1 MSQPLKGLKV
11 VEVSMWA
18 YVPSAGAV
26 LSDWGASVTK
36 IEAPDGDP
44 IRYLNYAGLNPE
56 ELGYS
61 FMYDIFNRG
70 KRSVAMDLKAEGAR
84 ELLFKLVDEA
94 DVFLTS
100 LLPAARRRLGIDVD
114 DVQGRNPDVIY
125 AVGSGQGAMGPE
137 AEKGGY
143 DSISYWSRSGLAAA
157 VTPEEASHPLGMPC
171 GAFGDGQS
179 GLVLAGGIAAAIAQ
193 RALTGEATVVDGA
206 LLASGMWAMQP
217 HIVGSAIRGVDE
229 LPKPRR
235 TALPNPLVNN
245 YRTAD
250 DRYIAL
256 CMLQGQ
262 RYWPGFC
269 RAAGREDLV
278 EHEDFASDALRARN
292 IEACIA
298 ALDEEFAKHTLDE
311 WKAILATQ
319 EGQWDVVQKVGEL
332 PRDAQ
337 AVANGYVQ
345 EVRFDSGRKVPM
357 VSVPLQFGRVASG
370 SRPAPE
376 LGEHTDEVMLEIGLD
391 MEQILEAKLTGILL

>member
-1 MSQPLKGLKV
+1 
-11 VEVSMWA
+11 MWA

-26 LSDWGASVTK
+26 LSDWGASVIK

-44 IRYLNYAGLNPE
+44 IRNLNYSGLNPAK
-56 ELGYS
+56 LGHS

-70 KRSVAMDLKAEGAR
+70 KRSVAMDLKVDGAR
-84 ELLFKLVDEA
+84 ELLFKLVHDA
-94 DVFLTS
+94 DIFLTS
-100 LLPAARRRLGIDVD
+100 LLPAARRKFGIDVD
-114 DVQGRNPDVIY
+114 DVRDRNPDIIY
-125 AVGSGQGAMGPE
+125 AVGSGQGAKGPD

-143 DSISYWSRSGLAAA
+143 DAISFWARSGLSSA
-157 VTPEEASHPLGMPC
+157 VTPQESAYPLGMPC

-179 GLVLAGGIAAAIAQ
+179 GLVLAGGIAAAVAQ

-217 HIVGSAIRGVDE
+217 NIVGATIMGVDE
-229 LPKPRR
+229 MPKSKR
-235 TALPNPLVNN
+235 TAVPNPLVNT

-269 RAAGREDLV
+269 KAVGREDLID
-278 EHEDFASDALRARN
+278 HEDFASDALRAEN

-298 ALDEEFAKHTLDE
+298 TLDE
-311 WKAILATQ
+311 VFAGHTLGAWKVILATQ

-332 PRDAQ
+332 PEDVQ
-337 AVANGYVQ
+337 AVANDYTQ
-345 EVRFDSGRKVPM
+345 EVQYADGRMLPM
-357 VSVPLQFGRVASG
+357 VSVPLQFGREVSRA
-370 SRPAPE
+370 RPAPG
-376 LGEHTDEVMLEIGLD
+376 LGEHTDEVMMEIGLD
-391 MEQILEAKLTGILL
+391 MDQILEAKYTGILL